1 MESAS
6 GSQDTDGRPLGERD
20 VPFTDCPLGMARVS
34 PDRRLV
40 GVNHALAALWTL
52 RPEKLIGRPCCEA
65 LGPAGR
71 IVEGGEWSVERAGAD
86 SLDPSSSGALPSTL
100 APSTSCLDEA
110 GGQGEG
116 KTEERLCAKTG
127 CPVLKC
133 LATGEAQEF
142 ERPVGNRVVR
152 AVTWPTWS
160 RGAVSGAILLVT
172 DVTADRAVWQQLFQT
187 QRLAAIGTMTAG
199 VAHELKNPLTT
210 IEGFAQLL
218 SRRRD
223 LPEDAVA
230 QISRLLGEA
239 QRCTRIVSRL
249 LKFARQKDD
258 GKAVLDLN
266 SVVRDSVELMRYQS
280 SASSVQVH
288 ESYHPV
294 PLLVVGDGLGLQQVV
309 QSIVRNALD
318 AIAETRRAGNLRV
331 RTCPQDGRVVLELEN
346 DGPPLGNPSML
357 FQPFYTTKRPGEGT
371 GLGLSTSRAIVQG
384 HGGTIAAENTPQGVL
399 FRVSLPAARTQM
411 QAR

>member
-1 MESAS
+1 MIRGMESAS

-65 LGPAGR
+65 LGPPLPGVFANSR
-71 IVEGGEWSVERAGAD
+71 AEGKW
-86 SLDPSSSGALPSTL
+86 P
-100 APSTSCLDEA
+100 EA

-210 IEGFAQLL
+210 IEGFAHLL

-266 SVVRDSVELMRYQS
+266 SVVRDSIELMRYQS

-318 AIAETRRAGNLRV
+318 AIAETRRGGNLRV

-346 DGPPLGNPSML
+346 DGPPLGDPSMV

-399 FRVSLPAARTQM
+399 FRVSLPAARTQT